1 MYNTQLPIPAMP
13 EATFIESAIFPEVF
27 LMFTG
32 LRKQAT
38 FCNANTGFP
47 SKCHEEML
55 PGSVWCFK
63 LVYPLKIKNIV
74 LYCIVNLLQPIQST
88 TSYFISVYTPLK
100 IALYYCRAVP
110 VSVNKFNTLFPYNPS
125 CKPTQFNPIQF
136 FAENLFQKAGQM
148 PIMFY
153 SYLWVWDIR
162 RGGYF
167 SLQLLELGCSRFEG
181 AQQGQ
186 I

>member
-1 MYNTQLPIPAMP
+1 MYNTQLQIPAMP
-13 EATFIESAIFPEVF
+13 KATFTESAIFPEIF
-27 LMFTG
+27 LIFIG

-63 LVYPLKIKNIV
+63 LVCCV
-74 LYCIVNLLQPIQST
+74 TST
-88 TSYFISVYTPLK
+88 NPKHYIIFHFGLHTS
-100 IALYYCRAVP
+100 LYYCRAVP
-110 VSVNKFNTLFPYNPS
+110 ESVNKFNTLFSYNPS
-125 CKPTQFNPIQF
+125 CKSTQFNPIQF
-136 FAENLFQKAGQM
+136 TAKNLFQKAGQM

-181 AQQGQ
+181 ALYFYLELSTK
-186 I
+186 INEALYD

>member
-1 MYNTQLPIPAMP
+1 MHNTQLPIPAMP
-13 EATFIESAIFPEVF
+13 KATFIESAIFPEVF
-27 LMFTG
+27 VMFTG

-38 FCNANTGFP
+38 FCNAPTLVFP
-47 SKCHEEML
+47 LNVMKRCYLDLCGASNW
-55 PGSVWCFK
+55 SAV
-63 LVYPLKIKNIV
+63 
-74 LYCIVNLLQPIQST
+74 LLQPIQST
-88 TSYFISVYTPLK
+88 TSYFISVDTPLK

-110 VSVNKFNTLFPYNPS
+110 VSVNKFNTLFSYNPS
-125 CKPTQFNPIQF
+125 CKSTQFNPIQF
-136 FAENLFQKAGQM
+136 IVEHLFQKAGQM

-162 RGGYF
+162 RDGYF

>member
-1 MYNTQLPIPAMP
+1 MYNTQFLQCPKQPLLNQLYFQKYFWCSQVWENRRHFAMP
-13 EATFIESAIFPEVF
+13 TLVFPRNVMKRCYLDLRGASNWSAV
-27 LMFTG
+27 
-32 LRKQAT
+32 
-38 FCNANTGFP
+38 
-47 SKCHEEML
+47 
-55 PGSVWCFK
+55 
-63 LVYPLKIKNIV
+63 
-74 LYCIVNLLQPIQST
+74 LLQPIQST

-110 VSVNKFNTLFPYNPS
+110 VSVKKFNTLFSYNYPS
-125 CKPTQFNPIQF
+125 CKSTQFNPIQF
-136 FAENLFQKAGQM
+136 IAEHLFQKAGQM
-148 PIMFY
+148 RIMFY

>member
-1 MYNTQLPIPAMP
+1 MP
-13 EATFIESAIFPEVF
+13 TLVFPRNVMKRCYLDLCGVSNWSAV
-27 LMFTG
+27 
-32 LRKQAT
+32 
-38 FCNANTGFP
+38 
-47 SKCHEEML
+47 
-55 PGSVWCFK
+55 
-63 LVYPLKIKNIV
+63 
-74 LYCIVNLLQPIQST
+74 LLQPIQST
-88 TSYFISVYTPLK
+88 TSYFISVYTTLK

-110 VSVNKFNTLFPYNPS
+110 VSVNKFNTLFSYNYPM
-125 CKPTQFNPIQF
+125 
-136 FAENLFQKAGQM
+136 AEHLFQKAGQM

>member
-13 EATFIESAIFPEVF
+13 KATFIESAIFPEVF

-55 PGSVWCFK
+55 PGSAWCFK
-63 LVYPLKIKNIV
+63 LVCCV
-74 LYCIVNLLQPIQST
+74 RNLLQPIQST
-88 TSYFISVYTPLK
+88 TSYFISVYTSLK
-100 IALYYCRAVP
+100 IALHYCRAVP
-110 VSVNKFNTLFPYNPS
+110 VSVNKFNTLFSYNPS

>member
-1 MYNTQLPIPAMP
+1 MP
-13 EATFIESAIFPEVF
+13 TLVFP
-27 LMFTG
+27 
-32 LRKQAT
+32 Q
-38 FCNANTGFP
+38 ND
-47 SKCHEEML
+47 CHEEML

-63 LVYPLKIKNIV
+63 LVCCV
-74 LYCIVNLLQPIQST
+74 RNLLQPIQST

-110 VSVNKFNTLFPYNPS
+110 VSVNKFNTLSSYNPS
-125 CKPTQFNPIQF
+125 CKSTQFNPIQF
-136 FAENLFQKAGQM
+136 IAENLFQKAGQM

-181 AQQGQ
+181 ALYFYLELSTK
-186 I
+186 INEALYD

>member
-1 MYNTQLPIPAMP
+1 MP
-13 EATFIESAIFPEVF
+13 TLVFPQNVMKRCYLDLCGASNWFAVPEINFTSTNPKHYIIFHF
-27 LMFTG
+27 G
-32 LRKQAT
+32 L
-38 FCNANTGFP
+38 
-47 SKCHEEML
+47 H
-55 PGSVWCFK
+55 
-63 LVYPLKIKNIV
+63 
-74 LYCIVNLLQPIQST
+74 
-88 TSYFISVYTPLK
+88 TS
-100 IALYYCRAVP
+100 LYYCRAVP
-110 VSVNKFNTLFPYNPS
+110 VSVNKFNTLFSYNYPS
-125 CKPTQFNPIQF
+125 CKSTQFNPIQF
-136 FAENLFQKAGQM
+136 MAEHLFQKAGQM